1 MISRRTFLHRGSLA
15 IVGLVALPLA
25 ACGGDDNQSYTVRM
39 GDSLIFEP
47 NVLRI
52 KSGET
57 VQWRNEGNVPHSVTT
72 TAAIV
77 ADPTQVLV
85 PDGAEP
91 WDSGLIQAGAS
102 WEQTFNVIG
111 EYRYVCMPH
120 EAAGITGTLIV
131 EA

>member
-1 MISRRTFLHRGSLA
+1 VISRRTFLHRGSLA
-15 IVGLVALPLA
+15 IVGAIALPLA

-52 KSGET
+52 KTGKT
-57 VQWRNEGNVPHSVTT
+57 VEWRNEGNVPHSVTT
-72 TAAIV
+72 SAAVV

-91 WDSGLIQAGAS
+91 WDSGLIQAGES
-102 WEQTFNVIG
+102 WKLTFDVIG
-111 EYRYVCMPH
+111 EYRYVCTPH
-120 EAAGITGTLIV
+120 EAAGMTGTLIV